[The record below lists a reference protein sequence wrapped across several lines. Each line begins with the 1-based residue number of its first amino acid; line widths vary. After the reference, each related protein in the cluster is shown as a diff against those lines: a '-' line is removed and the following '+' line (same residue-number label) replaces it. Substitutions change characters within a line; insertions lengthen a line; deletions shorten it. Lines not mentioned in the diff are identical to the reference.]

1 MRRFK
6 LVGKTATYH
15 VMSHSVS
22 GTPHFDDRAKEVL
35 RKMIWQV
42 ADFSGVEVLTYCVM
56 SNHFHVLVRVPP
68 AGPAIGS
75 VDSAGCCS
83 SVNSAGSVN
92 SASSAGSGQAGSG
105 QPGSRQAGSAGFS
118 GFSQASSI
126 GSGGAGSASGGI
138 SDAELLRRY
147 RVLYPK
153 PTKYRTAAIRVMEQK
168 LAEGGEEAAA
178 IRRRLLARMGDVSEY
193 MKTLKQRFSVWYN
206 RSYGRVG
213 TLWSERFKSVLV
225 EGRGNPLQTMAAYID
240 LNPVRA
246 GLVTDSKDYR
256 FCGYAEAVAG
266 RAEARDGLR
275 GIWRAY
281 ADGVARDRL
290 SADEALRMH
299 RELIFGHRIAEPGL
313 PEQERERALKVLA
326 KGGST
331 LPKAT
336 VLRCRVRYFT
346 DGAILGTKDYV
357 RSFTEIW
364 QIEKGRKHPPK
375 ANRLRGA
382 DWANADTANG
392 QELFCIRGLRK
403 AVFG

>member
-1 MRRFK
+1 MVAITKFVVSFGFMRRFK
-6 LVGKTATYH
+6 LSGITATYH

-22 GTPHFDDRAKEVL
+22 GTPYFDDRSKEML

-56 SNHFHVLVRVPP
+56 SNHFHVLVRVLP
-68 AGPAIGS
+68 AGPAVGL
-75 VDSAGCCS
+75 VDSGGGGS
-83 SVNSAGSVN
+83 SVNSV
-92 SASSAGSGQAGSG
+92 
-105 QPGSRQAGSAGFS
+105 GSAGFS
-118 GFSQASSI
+118 GFAKASS
-126 GSGGAGSASGGI
+126 GDSGRSDLGNSGEPDSESGEI

-153 PTKYRTAAIRVMEQK
+153 PTKYRTARIEVMEQK
-168 LAEGGEEAAA
+168 LAEDGEEASA
-178 IRRRLLARMGDVSEY
+178 IRRSLLARMGDVSEY

-206 RSYGRVG
+206 RTHGRVG

-246 GLVTDSKDYR
+246 GLVTDSKNYR

-266 RAEARDGLR
+266 RAEARRGLR
-275 GIWRAY
+275 EIWGAY
-281 ADGVARDRL
+281 ADGSARDRL
-290 SADEALRMH
+290 SAEEALRMH
-299 RELIFGHRIAEPGL
+299 RELIFGHRAAEPGL

-326 KGGST
+326 KGEST

-346 DGAILGTKDYV
+346 DGAILGSKDYV
-357 RSFTEIW
+357 RSFTGMW
-364 QIEKGRKHPPK
+364 QREKGRKHPPK
-375 ANRLRGA
+375 VNVLYGA
-382 DWANADTANG
+382 DWAAGEAADG
-392 QELFCIRGLRK
+392 KELACVRGLRK
-403 AVFG
+403 SVFG